1 MGAALDDGEVIV
13 PPAPAGR
20 HPKAE
25 RGAAAKPSGPGARG
39 RRGRGKEAVAAGAAA
54 RQEAVVA
61 EGPAA
66 ALFADGADTADAS
79 DDFLIDEVFS
89 AM

>member
-1 MGAALDDGEVIV
+1 M
-13 PPAPAGR
+13 
-20 HPKAE
+20 
-25 RGAAAKPSGPGARG
+25 
-39 RRGRGKEAVAAGAAA
+39 RGKEAVAAGAAA

-66 ALFADGADTADAS
+66 ALFTDGADTADAS

>member
-25 RGAAAKPSGPGARG
+25 RGAAAKTLGARG
-39 RRGRGKEAVAAGAAA
+39 RQVRGKEAVAAGAAA

-66 ALFADGADTADAS
+66 ALFTDGADTADAS